1 MIPMQLMIGQ
11 LMGQPNPYAPQAKR
25 VYTIDDSSPSK
36 AEERIGVVMAF
47 IKTWPDALHTEGFT
61 TSQLSR
67 RGPCGEKIASAA
79 VRRLIESGYLIELG
93 AKRQGAPLYR
103 RADHGEIQ
111 SAA

>member
-11 LMGQPNPYAPQAKR
+11 LMGQPNPFAPKAQR
-25 VYTIDDSSPSK
+25 VIIRDDSPSK

-79 VRRLIESGYLIELG
+79 VRRLIESGYLIALG
-93 AKRQGAPLYR
+93 EKRQGAPLYR
-103 RADHGEIQ
+103 RADNGQIK

>member
-11 LMGQPNPYAPQAKR
+11 LTGDPNPFAPPEKR
-25 VYTIDDSSPSK
+25 PYILDDSPSK

-93 AKRQGAPLYR
+93 AKRQGASLYR
-103 RADHGEIQ
+103 RAGHGQIQ

>member
-11 LMGQPNPYAPQAKR
+11 LTGQPNPFAPQAKR
-25 VYTIDDSSPSK
+25 VYIADDSPSK

-67 RGPCGEKIASAA
+67 RGPCGEKIACAA
-79 VRRLIESGYLIELG
+79 VKRLLESGYLVDLG
-93 AKRQGAPLYR
+93 IKRQGAPLYR
-103 RADHGEIQ
+103 RADHGQIQ